1 MKLFAVVSLALVAC
15 AHAFSTGSPV
25 EKVVKLLEDLE
36 AKITADGKSEEAT
49 YEKYKCWCTG
59 MTRKKGAAIE
69 QAKKDLKR
77 LGSEIMSLRGKV
89 AKLSAEID
97 SAAQDMKDNH
107 EEQQKAT
114 KQRELENAAFT
125 ATRAEMSQALQ
136 ALGQA
141 LKMLKMA
148 PQFLQTSQKLS
159 TEAAESVRAA
169 ISAIPDKALGSL
181 PAVKLAQLQ
190 HVSTAVAQGKYDPS
204 YGSLVT
210 ILEEMYSTFSS
221 DLEKET
227 KTEGDANKD
236 YEDLMKTKVEAL
248 VALQEKVEKK
258 QNEKAEAAVDLAD
271 TTQNYDD
278 TDTQMNDDIEFFDNA
293 VDSCEKKS
301 AAWEERSKMRDS
313 ELAGVKEALKILT
326 SDEARELFAK
336 SIDAG
341 ARVGFLQIDATPQVP
356 AGQEKAFKA
365 IKALA
370 TKSQNVV
377 LARLAAKVKLAQGGH
392 FDEVL
397 GAIDKVIGV
406 LKKEQEADNKKK
418 EQCNDEYQNVAK
430 TSADL
435 EWKIEK
441 NEAKIEKLETTIE
454 NKQEEKAATE
464 QSIED
469 TKQEIKDMKAERKA
483 ANEAFKEAKK
493 DDEDAIDLLNQAKDA
508 LLKFYKKQ
516 KLGDALTELM
526 QREPKFDRGDA
537 APDAKF
543 SDKGSRA
550 GQTKGI
556 NLLLQ
561 NIIEGLEDEVR
572 VQVKFEKEA
581 VEAYKKAL
589 KAAEDLQ
596 KSLETK
602 KTNLEK
608 EIADR
613 QKDKDDEND
622 KKKANQAD
630 LKDEQDYK
638 AKIKPDCDFML
649 GAWQER
655 FNKRKAE
662 MDGLVAAKEY
672 LSGAALISTKSKVA
686 VAKHL

>member
-89 AKLSAEID
+89 AKLSSEID

-248 VALQEKVEKK
+248 VALQDKVEKK
-258 QNEKAEAAVDLAD
+258 ENEKAEAAVDLAD

-301 AAWEERSKMRDS
+301 AAWEERSQMRDS

-341 ARVGFLQIDATPQVP
+341 ARVGFLQIDA
-356 AGQEKAFKA
+356 
-365 IKALA
+365 I
-370 TKSQNVV
+370 
-377 LARLAAKVKLAQGGH
+377 
-392 FDEVL
+392 
-397 GAIDKVIGV
+397 
-406 LKKEQEADNKKK
+406 
-418 EQCNDEYQNVAK
+418 
-430 TSADL
+430 
-435 EWKIEK
+435 
-441 NEAKIEKLETTIE
+441 
-454 NKQEEKAATE
+454 
-464 QSIED
+464 
-469 TKQEIKDMKAERKA
+469 
-483 ANEAFKEAKK
+483 
-493 DDEDAIDLLNQAKDA
+493 LLCVSCS
-508 LLKFYKKQ
+508 
-516 KLGDALTELM
+516 E
-526 QREPKFDRGDA
+526 
-537 APDAKF
+537 
-543 SDKGSRA
+543 
-550 GQTKGI
+550 
-556 NLLLQ
+556 
-561 NIIEGLEDEVR
+561 
-572 VQVKFEKEA
+572 
-581 VEAYKKAL
+581 
-589 KAAEDLQ
+589 
-596 KSLETK
+596 
-602 KTNLEK
+602 
-608 EIADR
+608 
-613 QKDKDDEND
+613 
-622 KKKANQAD
+622 
-630 LKDEQDYK
+630 
-638 AKIKPDCDFML
+638 
-649 GAWQER
+649 
-655 FNKRKAE
+655 
-662 MDGLVAAKEY
+662 
-672 LSGAALISTKSKVA
+672 KSKRSKDVPVA
-686 VAKHL
+686 PSLRIWQFCL